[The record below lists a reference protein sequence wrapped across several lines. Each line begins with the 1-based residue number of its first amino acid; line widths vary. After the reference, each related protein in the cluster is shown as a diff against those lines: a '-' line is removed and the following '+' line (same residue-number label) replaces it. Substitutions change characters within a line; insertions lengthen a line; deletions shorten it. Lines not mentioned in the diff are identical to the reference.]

1 MGSKKSSRSTLR
13 VGMTLAEFE
22 SAYYYAEELKAFARD
37 IGVAIGNFRKNELEN
52 LIREY
57 LTTGHAP
64 SRKAILPRK
73 SGAPRDAL
81 SPKTLVINYVGDRKT
96 KDFLRGLV
104 RVKDAGIRDKS
115 GQWYWL
121 NDWRRQQ
128 QGASRRFTYQD
139 LAGRLAQLMSAPGRL
154 PQIPSARMN
163 NFLSDFR
170 ADPANKQISRDD
182 ALKAWERLK
191 AHFGPKTYEEY
202 KRKIAKRDSRSS
214 PG

>member
-1 MGSKKSSRSTLR
+1 MSSKKSARPRLR
-13 VGMTLAEFE
+13 LGMTAAEFD

-37 IGVAIGNFRKNELEN
+37 IGLAIGNFRKNELED

-57 LTTGHAP
+57 LTTGRPP
-64 SRKAILPRK
+64 SRQPVLPRK

-81 SPKTLVINYVGDRKT
+81 SPEVFVVNYVGDRKT
-96 KDFLRGLV
+96 KDFLLALV
-104 RVKDAGIRDKS
+104 RARNADIRDKS

-128 QGASRRFTYQD
+128 QTASRSFTYQD
-139 LAGRLAQLMSAPGRL
+139 IAEKLLQLMRSPGRL

-170 ADPANKQISRDD
+170 ADPANKEISRAE

-191 AHFGPKTYEEY
+191 ARAGPKTYDEY
-202 KRKIAKRDSRSS
+202 KRTLRNQK
-214 PG
+214 